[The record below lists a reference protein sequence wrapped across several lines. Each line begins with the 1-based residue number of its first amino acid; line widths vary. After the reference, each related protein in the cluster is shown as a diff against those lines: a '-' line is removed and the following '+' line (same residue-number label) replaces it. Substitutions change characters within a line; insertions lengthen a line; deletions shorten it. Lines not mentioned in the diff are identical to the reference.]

1 MNAKNLYREMV
12 RLLHNGE
19 SFAVATIFDNIG
31 SAPRTNGA
39 KMLVR
44 ACGSIAGSIGGGR
57 LEADAIRLALEML
70 SARQTV
76 IQSFD
81 LTSKDAA
88 GMDMICGGTGEVLI
102 DFVDA
107 ADENRRSL
115 YEAVSDVYERGEKAW
130 LVTIL
135 DKAPDGTALQR
146 QQCLVKPDRTLIGKI
161 DCDPYILEKMIA
173 GPAKISIHAETLDN
187 QRFLVESLRPAGTV
201 YIFGAGHVSQR
212 IAPLSVSVGF
222 KTVVLDD
229 RLEYANRQRF
239 LEPVELMVIDSF
251 LQLPKLAIDESS
263 YLVIVTRGHLFDR
276 IVLEQLLR
284 SNAAYIGMI
293 GSRSKRDKLFE
304 ALVKQGYGKDELAR
318 VNAPIGTS
326 IGAET
331 PEELAVSIVG
341 ELIKVRAERESA
353 PKTRSSASSTCC
365 RILPPNTIA

>member
-1 MNAKNLYREMV
+1 MNARKLYQEMV
-12 RLLHNGE
+12 QLLHNGE

-44 ACGSIAGSIGGGR
+44 TDGSIAGSIGGGR
-57 LEADAIRLALEML
+57 LEADAIRLASEML
-70 SARQTV
+70 VSRQTV

-102 DFVDA
+102 DYADA
-107 ADENRRSL
+107 ADENSRVV
-115 YEAVSDVYERGEKAW
+115 YQAAADTYERGEKAW

-135 DKAPDGTALQR
+135 DKGPSGSPLKRQR
-146 QQCLVKPDRTLIGKI
+146 CLVKPDKTLIGNV
-161 DCDPYILEKMIA
+161 DCDSYILEKLIA
-173 GPAKISIHAETLDN
+173 GPAKISIHAEVLDN
-187 QRFLVESLRPAGTV
+187 QRFLVEPLRPAGTV

-212 IAPLSVSVGF
+212 IAPLSGSVGF
-222 KTVVLDD
+222 TTIVLDD
-229 RLEYANRQRF
+229 RAEYANRERF
-239 LEPVELMVIDSF
+239 SDPVEVMVIDSF
-251 LQLPKLAIDESS
+251 RNLPELPIDENS

-293 GSRSKRDKLFE
+293 GSRSKRDKLYDE
-304 ALVKQGYGKDELAR
+304 LVKHGYSREELAR
-318 VNAPIGTS
+318 VHAPIGTN

-341 ELIKVRAERESA
+341 ELIKVRAERESTSNRQA
-353 PKTRSSASSTCC
+353 TVSGTCC
-365 RILPPNTIA
+365 RILAPDALV

>member
-1 MNAKNLYREMV
+1 MNTRKLFREMV
-12 RLLHNGE
+12 RLLQSGE
-19 SFAVATIFDNIG
+19 SIAVATIFDNVG

-44 ACGSIAGSIGGGR
+44 ADGSISGSIGGGR
-57 LEADAIRLALEML
+57 LEADAIRLALETL

-76 IQSFD
+76 IQRFD

-107 ADENRRSL
+107 ADENRRRV
-115 YEAVSDVYERGEKAW
+115 YEAAADVYERGEKAW

-135 DKAPDGTALQR
+135 DKSPGGSALRR
-146 QQCLVKPDRTLIGKI
+146 QQCLVKPDKTLIGKI
-161 DCDPYILEKMIA
+161 DCDPNIMEKLIA
-173 GPAKISIHAETLDN
+173 GPAKISIHAEVLDN
-187 QRFLVESLRPAGTV
+187 QRFLVEPLRPAGTV

-212 IAPLSVSVGF
+212 IAPLSMSVGF

-229 RLEYANRQRF
+229 RAEYANRQRF
-239 LEPVELMVIDSF
+239 SEPAEVMVIDSF
-251 LQLPKLAIDESS
+251 RKLPELAIDESS
-263 YLVIVTRGHLFDR
+263 YLVIVTRGHLFDK

-293 GSRSKRDKLFE
+293 GSRGKRDIIFE
-304 ALVKQGYGKDELAR
+304 ELVKQGYGREELAR
-318 VNAPIGTS
+318 VYAPIGTS

-341 ELIKVRAERESA
+341 ELIKVRAEREGLSKKQGSA
-353 PKTRSSASSTCC
+353 PDACC
-365 RILPPNTIA
+365 RILTPDAMA

>member
-1 MNAKNLYREMV
+1 MV
-12 RLLHNGE
+12 QLLRSGE

-31 SAPRTNGA
+31 SAPRTDGA
-39 KMLVR
+39 KMIIR
-44 ACGSIAGSIGGGR
+44 AGGSSAGSIGGGR
-57 LEADAIRLALEML
+57 LEADAIRGALEVL

-76 IQSFD
+76 IQRFD

-107 ADENRRSL
+107 ADENSRMVC
-115 YEAVSDVYERGEKAW
+115 EAAADVYERGEKAW

-135 DKAPDGTALQR
+135 DKAPIGAALKR
-146 QQCLVKPDRTLIGKI
+146 QWCLVKPDKTLIGKI
-161 DCDPYILEKMIA
+161 DCDPNILEKMIA
-173 GPAKISIHAETLDN
+173 GPAKISIHAEVLDN
-187 QRFLVESLRPAGTV
+187 QRFLVEPLRPAGTV
-201 YIFGAGHVSQR
+201 YLFGAGHVSQR
-212 IAPLSVSVGF
+212 IAPLGASVGF

-229 RLEYANRQRF
+229 RAEYANRKRF
-239 LEPVELMVIDSF
+239 GEPAEIMVIDSF
-251 LQLPKLAIDESS
+251 RKLPELALDENS
-263 YLVIVTRGHLFDR
+263 YLVIVTRGHLFDK

-304 ALVKQGYGKDELAR
+304 ELIKQGFRREELAA
-318 VNAPIGTS
+318 VYAPIGTN

-341 ELIKVRAERESA
+341 ELIQVRAEREGLSRKQNNA
-353 PKTRSSASSTCC
+353 PGACC
-365 RILPPNTIA
+365 RIFTPDTMA